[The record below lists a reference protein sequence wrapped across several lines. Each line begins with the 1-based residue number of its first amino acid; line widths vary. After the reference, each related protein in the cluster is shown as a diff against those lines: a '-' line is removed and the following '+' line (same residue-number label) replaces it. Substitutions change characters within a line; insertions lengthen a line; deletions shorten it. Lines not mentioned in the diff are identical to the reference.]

1 MGEDRL
7 SETSPSGIFQSQF
20 TVQASKHEKTLC
32 DCLQILPNLRAQFL
46 IKENTSGI
54 PTTSF
59 LLLQGLQNKGP
70 YKIMLW
76 LCLYPII
83 LSSAFASRVH
93 QVRTICK
100 NWLKFLGI
108 TTELPFE
115 IRSSTETYRIFI
127 HSFTQSRMRFRNFR
141 LFLSEKKGPKQ
152 QL

>member
-1 MGEDRL
+1 MKHPPVAFFSLNSLCRPL
-7 SETSPSGIFQSQF
+7 SM
-20 TVQASKHEKTLC
+20 KKTLC

-59 LLLQGLQNKGP
+59 LLLQGLQNKSP

-141 LFLSEKKGPKQ
+141 LFLSEKKAPKQ